1 MPDDLKGL
9 IPPLTTEQRERMAWL
24 MDEEAT
30 GYRMVWQKM
39 GGNDGTCAW
48 VYYVDHPGYARC
60 YACEITIEVPA
71 GWPCLPSPWQRC
83 AHMMKV
89 RL

>member
-1 MPDDLKGL
+1 MPDSVRDV
-9 IPPLTTEQRERMAWL
+9 IPAFTAGDRARLRQMV
-24 MDEEAT
+24 EADT
-30 GYRMVWQKM
+30 GYRMAWKQM